1 VEGSEKSEALVSIF
15 FSSRLSCFLTTLAT
29 RSAIQTQSRTLTS
42 SELDAL
48 SEDSLL
54 DTYIGF
60 FMMSETKTR
69 SPLRISPTPFKSSF
83 LSIPPS
89 PFSPRTPLTPKL
101 PLPYPTQN
109 PVQSTRVYAP
119 AAVEAPPSPLS
130 WVWTCHQCHR
140 SYHLDVTRRC
150 LEDGHHFCSGTTTVK
165 AWRKSVSPRRVRKH
179 RACASEFDYSGW
191 KTWGRW
197 RRGGS
202 KVVQGRRLDHQQA
215 SAQSKKDCW
224 NNCDYPSECR
234 WGKKFGIHT
243 PIETV
248 FPTLEVDN
256 SADTITAS
264 LDRTAE
270 GILKPENC
278 KAAKEGDKNTFWGA
292 LIASA
297 ERRKSGSERASS
309 PLATV
314 TEEPETEEEDGEAKK
329 DRDGDIELST
339 IDSSLPSPT
348 SSSSSSAV
356 DSLKAL
362 IGRKRYRRTRSS
374 SKLSLSSSKCDSEAL
389 LEGFAPL
396 KRVQSRESGYASCSV

>member
-1 VEGSEKSEALVSIF
+1 
-15 FSSRLSCFLTTLAT
+15 
-29 RSAIQTQSRTLTS
+29 
-42 SELDAL
+42 
-48 SEDSLL
+48 
-54 DTYIGF
+54 
-60 FMMSETKTR
+60 
-69 SPLRISPTPFKSSF
+69 
-83 LSIPPS
+83 
-89 PFSPRTPLTPKL
+89 
-101 PLPYPTQN
+101 
-109 PVQSTRVYAP
+109 
-119 AAVEAPPSPLS
+119 
-130 WVWTCHQCHR
+130 
-140 SYHLDVTRRC
+140 
-150 LEDGHHFCSGTTTVK
+150 
-165 AWRKSVSPRRVRKH
+165 VRKH

-197 RRGGS
+197 RKGGS

-248 FPTLEVDN
+248 FSTLEVDH
-256 SADTITAS
+256 STDTITAS

-314 TEEPETEEEDGEAKK
+314 TEEPEEEEEEELKK
-329 DRDGDIELST
+329 DGDGDIEMST
-339 IDSSLPSPT
+339 IDPSLPTLT

-362 IGRKRYRRTRSS
+362 IGRKRYRHTSSS
-374 SKLSLSSSKCDSEAL
+374 SKLLLSGNDAGRAL

-396 KRVQSRESGYASCSV
+396 KRVQSRDSGYASCSV